1 MNQASPNPPP
11 HPGAPAPAG
20 VDDLPGRAEAELA
33 GLDQLSTHDQV
44 AGYDRIHDSLVQA
57 LTRTADS
64 TGQPG
69 GPGQPGGQGQPGGR
83 PGQPGGRPGPGRP
96 GA

>member
-20 VDDLPGRAEAELA
+20 VDDLLGRAEAELA

-64 TGQPG
+64 A
-69 GPGQPGGQGQPGGR
+69 GQPGGR
-83 PGQPGGRPGPGRP
+83 PGQPSGRPVPGRP